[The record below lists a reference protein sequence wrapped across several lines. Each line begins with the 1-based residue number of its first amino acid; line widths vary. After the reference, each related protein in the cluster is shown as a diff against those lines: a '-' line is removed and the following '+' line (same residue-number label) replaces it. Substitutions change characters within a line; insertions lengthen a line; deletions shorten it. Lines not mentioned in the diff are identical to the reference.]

1 LSLVIAIV
9 GLAFLILV
17 HEAGHFFAA
26 RLVGMRPTRFYIGFP
41 PALVKRTSKKGIE
54 YGIGAIPLGGYVK
67 IPGMHRIAPSD
78 VDAHLGPALQ
88 EAPQL
93 YGPAERL
100 KRALAEGREGEARLA
115 VDELEEAVDRS
126 FISPGA
132 RRAAERGVRE
142 AREALGPEAYWRQRT
157 WKRVFVIFAG
167 PGMNLLFAIIL
178 FAALFMAGGG
188 KATSTVAY
196 VGSGEPAMRAGLH
209 PGDKIVFINGEAI
222 NSAGEIPQL
231 IKSSDGKQKL
241 QLIVQRHGKIVP
253 LTPEKAVLRDGAYRL
268 GFTLEGQGLAP
279 PAAFWQS
286 IKLTGTV
293 TKQIGVSLGNLVH
306 GEGRKD
312 ISSPVGIVQG
322 SSSALKEGVQ
332 NYLWVLG
339 LISLSLALLN
349 LLPLLPLDGGH
360 IVFSI
365 VEGIRGRAV
374 KREIYERVSAVG
386 IFLVVLLFFVGLSND
401 IGRLGG
407 G

>member
-1 LSLVIAIV
+1 LSLLIAIL

-26 RLVGMRPTRFYIGFP
+26 RLVGMKPSRFYIGFP
-41 PALVKRTSKKGIE
+41 PALAKVNRKGIE

-67 IPGMHRIAPSD
+67 IPGMHRMAASD

-93 YGPAERL
+93 YGPTERL
-100 KRALAEGREGEARLA
+100 KRALAEGSEHEASLA
-115 VDELEEAVDRS
+115 VDELGEAVDSS

-142 AREALGPEAYWRQRT
+142 AREALSSYAYWRQPV

-167 PGMNLLFAIIL
+167 PGMNLLFAIII
-178 FAALFMAGGG
+178 FAALFMVGGG
-188 KATSTVAY
+188 KATAK
-196 VGSGEPAMRAGLH
+196 VGSVVPGEPAVTAGLQA
-209 PGDKIVFINGEAI
+209 GDKIVAI
-222 NSAGEIPQL
+222 DRVVVNRADQIPYT
-231 IKSSDGKQKL
+231 ISHSDGRKL
-241 QLIVQRHGKIVP
+241 QVFVQRNGKVVALKP
-253 LTPEKAVLRDGAYRL
+253 VRAHKRDGKYRL
-268 GFTLEGQGLAP
+268 GFTLEGKGLSP
-279 PAAFWQS
+279 PDAFWQS
-286 IKLTGTV
+286 IKLTGVV

-306 GEGRKD
+306 GEGRKE
-312 ISSPVGIVQG
+312 IASPVGIVRG
-322 SSSALKEGVQ
+322 SSSALNQGVE

-374 KREIYERVSAVG
+374 KREVYERVSAVG